1 MLTGSGLKLL
11 KKCRYT
17 HHPVH
22 HHPESDATFTE
33 IFRRAISSRYL
44 FAIVKLSPDVFHLSF
59 IYLSSML
66 HCCSATTVPSS
77 G

>member
-17 HHPVH
+17 HHPYITILN
-22 HHPESDATFTE
+22 SDATFTK

-44 FAIVKLSPDVFHLSF
+44 LAIV
-59 IYLSSML
+59 
-66 HCCSATTVPSS
+66 
-77 G
+77 

>member
-1 MLTGSGLKLL
+1 MLAGSGLKLL

-17 HHPVH
+17 HHSYTILN
-22 HHPESDATFTE
+22 SDATFTK
-33 IFRRAISSRYL
+33 IFRRAISLRYL
-44 FAIVKLSPDVFHLSF
+44 LAISKLSQDVFHLAF
-59 IYLSSML
+59 FYLSSML